1 MKIFPP
7 ELEIGPTEGFDPQK
21 DIFGRKE
28 LGEGLT
34 NLFTNVEQPL
44 VIALDGQWGS
54 GKTTFLK
61 MLAGHLRNA
70 GFPVVEFDAFANDY
84 IDDAFA
90 AIAGE
95 IISLTDEIKAQ
106 EKTKVDDF
114 KEKAI
119 TAGKVIMR
127 ACLKIGTKVL
137 TAGALNAAD
146 LEEFS
151 KDAANEVGNLEDRYI
166 GELITKQKERKRSI
180 EESWIQLRSA
190 TS

>member
-127 ACLKIGTKVL
+127 AFLKIGTKVL

-166 GELITKQKERKRSI
+166 GELITK
-180 EESWIQLRSA
+180 
-190 TS
+190 